1 VLEARTRTKGSLRLL
16 VGCALLLAFGFST
29 GPILA
34 QTAKPDTR
42 AIQGRFAEFQAGV
55 DEKAIA
61 LASHPSLK
69 RLSRRARSAGIEF
82 LVGNMLFVV
91 AHEMGHAVISELKL
105 PVLGREEDAADTF
118 AIIAALTGV
127 ANDFSYRVLEE
138 TTKGWFWTARRDKQ
152 QGAKPAYHDRH
163 ALDEQRAYQIVC
175 LMVGSDPARFKPLA
189 DEAQLPEERRRTCG
203 WDFET
208 AAQSWSTLLAP
219 HRRARGE
226 PKTAIEVSYGEAKG
240 DLEVLAQW
248 FRSIRF
254 LELFAELFAERY
266 AWPAPITLEMR
277 SCGGEPGARWTTPR
291 RKVHICYEMAQEFAQ
306 LYREFGREQIVK
318 RMQKRPISALARS
331 RAPRVA
337 MTQTRSAPTPSAERA
352 HSHAGHSGVG
362 SASALRLARPAASHF
377 PVSRTE

>member
-1 VLEARTRTKGSLRLL
+1 VLEARTRTRGRLRLL
-16 VGCALLLAFGFST
+16 GYALLLAFGFST
-29 GPILA
+29 GPLLA

-42 AIQGRFAEFQAGV
+42 AIQARFAEFQARV

-61 LASHPSLK
+61 LASEPSLK
-69 RLSRRARSAGIEF
+69 QLSPRDRSVGIEF

-138 TTKGWFWTARRDKQ
+138 ATKGWFWTARRDKR

-163 ALDEQRAYQIVC
+163 ALDEQRAYQIIC
-175 LMVGSDPARFKPLA
+175 LMVGSDPARFKTLA
-189 DEAQLPEERRRTCG
+189 EEAKLPEERRRTCG

-219 HRRARGE
+219 HRRAPHQ
-226 PKTAIEVSYGEAKG
+226 PKTAIEVSYGEAEG
-240 DLEVLAQW
+240 ELEVFAQW

-254 LELFAELFAERY
+254 LEIFADVFAERY

-277 SCGGEPGARWTTPR
+277 SCGEPGARWTTPR
-291 RKVHICYEMAQEFAQ
+291 RKVHICYEMAQEFAE
-306 LYREFGREQIVK
+306 LYREFGREQTVK
-318 RMQKRPISALARS
+318 RMQKRPSSALARS

-337 MTQTRSAPTPSAERA
+337 VTQARSAPTSPAERA

-362 SASALRLARPAASHF
+362 SASALRLAHPAASHF